1 MQGRRWAPDA
11 GEEVGPGCRGG
22 GGPRDAGEEV
32 GPVLGQ
38 LLTGDHLL
46 HLYHKGLEPKA
57 RILSPGWGWGPWRQT
72 RVPLATSP
80 RTPQSRAGRG
90 TCSL

>member
-1 MQGRRWAPDA
+1 MQGRRWP
-11 GEEVGPGCRGG
+11 P
-22 GGPRDAGEEV
+22 DAGEEV